1 MTMTTMPT
9 TTPAAPNAVSVS
21 GLTKRFGRISA
32 VDDITLDIPAG
43 GVYGLLGPNG
53 SGKTTF
59 LSLLAGFLRPTA
71 GQIAL
76 LGQTGPAGHR
86 RALRQTGALIERPTF
101 WPHLSCRDN
110 LRCLQGLYPPSGHDY
125 TSTGRSNDYAPADS
139 SPDYAPA
146 GRSADYTPTGRS
158 NDYAPAGRSND
169 YPPTGRSADYPPT
182 GRSAN
187 YAPAGRAGDSD
198 SDSVE
203 TLLETVGLAGDFA
216 ARKFAACSTGMKQRL
231 GIAAAL
237 LGSPTLIILDEPTNG
252 LDPAGIVEIRAL
264 IRSLAS
270 DRRRTIILASHLL
283 NEVEQVCDR
292 VGVLARGRLLYTGPV
307 AEMGAPARVH
317 LRTTDDPR
325 AAALLQAAGWQLDAP
340 AATAGSQTAPNA
352 AEPQTSPTAAG
363 SQTTPTAA
371 GSPTAPTATEPPTA
385 PTAAGTQAAPN
396 AARSQTAP
404 NAAEPQTAPTAAG
417 TQTAPT
423 AAGLQIAVTPGQEWQ
438 ITRHLAEAG
447 VYVAEMRPVSGALEA
462 GFMEVIAATASDT

>member
-1 MTMTTMPT
+1 MTMTTMPM

-110 LRCLQGLYPPSGHDY
+110 LRCLQGLYP
-125 TSTGRSNDYAPADS
+125 
-139 SPDYAPA
+139 SP
-146 GRSADYTPTGRS
+146 GSDYTPT
-158 NDYAPAGRSND
+158 DRSND
-169 YPPTGRSADYPPT
+169 YPPTGRSNDYAPT
-182 GRSAN
+182 GRSNDYTPAGRSPDYAPTGRSSD
-187 YAPAGRAGDSD
+187 YAPAGRAGD

-340 AATAGSQTAPNA
+340 AAAAGLPTAPNA
-352 AEPQTSPTAAG
+352 AEPP
-363 SQTTPTAA
+363 
-371 GSPTAPTATEPPTA
+371 
-385 PTAAGTQAAPN
+385 
-396 AARSQTAP
+396 
-404 NAAEPQTAPTAAG
+404 
-417 TQTAPT
+417 TAPT

-447 VYVAEMRPVSGALEA
+447 VYVSEMRPVSGALEA

>member
-1 MTMTTMPT
+1 MTMTT

-21 GLTKRFGRISA
+21 GLTKRFGRIST

-86 RALRQTGALIERPTF
+86 NALRQTGALIERPTF

-110 LRCLQGLYPPSGHDY
+110 LRCLQGLYPHSGNDY
-125 TSTGRSNDYAPADS
+125 TPAGHSLDYAPAGS

-146 GRSADYTPTGRS
+146 GHNSDYALAGRNTDYALAGRNTDYDPTGRAGNSNSDYAPTGRS
-158 NDYAPAGRSND
+158 
-169 YPPTGRSADYPPT
+169 
-182 GRSAN
+182 
-187 YAPAGRAGDSD
+187 

-264 IRSLAS
+264 IRTLAS

-325 AAALLQAAGWQLDAP
+325 AAALLRAAGWQLEAP
-340 AATAGSQTAPNA
+340 AAADQLPTAPNA
-352 AEPQTSPTAAG
+352 AEPEI
-363 SQTTPTAA
+363 
-371 GSPTAPTATEPPTA
+371 APTAGEPPTA
-385 PTAAGTQAAPN
+385 PTAVRPEPAA
-396 AARSQTAP
+396 T
-404 NAAEPQTAPTAAG
+404 AAEPQTTA
-417 TQTAPT
+417 T

>member
-1 MTMTTMPT
+1 MPM

-59 LSLLAGFLRPTA
+59 ISLLAGFLRPTA

-146 GRSADYTPTGRS
+146 GRSNDYTPAGRS
-158 NDYAPAGRSND
+158 NDYAPAGRS
-169 YPPTGRSADYPPT
+169 ADY
-182 GRSAN
+182 AH
-187 YAPAGRAGDSD
+187 AGRASDSD

-325 AAALLQAAGWQLDAP
+325 AAAPLRAAGWQLDAP
-340 AATAGSQTAPNA
+340 TAAAGLPTTPTAADPQTTPNAAGSQITPTAAGPQTVPNAAGLPTAPNA
-352 AEPQTSPTAAG
+352 AGSQTSPTAAG
-363 SQTTPTAA
+363 S
-371 GSPTAPTATEPPTA
+371 
-385 PTAAGTQAAPN
+385 
-396 AARSQTAP
+396 
-404 NAAEPQTAPTAAG
+404 
-417 TQTAPT
+417 QTAPT

>member
-1 MTMTTMPT
+1 
-9 TTPAAPNAVSVS
+9 
-21 GLTKRFGRISA
+21 
-32 VDDITLDIPAG
+32 
-43 GVYGLLGPNG
+43 
-53 SGKTTF
+53 
-59 LSLLAGFLRPTA
+59 
-71 GQIAL
+71 
-76 LGQTGPAGHR
+76 
-86 RALRQTGALIERPTF
+86 
-101 WPHLSCRDN
+101 
-110 LRCLQGLYPPSGHDY
+110 
-125 TSTGRSNDYAPADS
+125 
-139 SPDYAPA
+139 
-146 GRSADYTPTGRS
+146 
-158 NDYAPAGRSND
+158 
-169 YPPTGRSADYPPT
+169 
-182 GRSAN
+182 
-187 YAPAGRAGDSD
+187 
-198 SDSVE
+198 
-203 TLLETVGLAGDFA
+203 
-216 ARKFAACSTGMKQRL
+216 MKQRL

-340 AATAGSQTAPNA
+340 AAADRLPTAPNA
-352 AEPQTSPTAAG
+352 AG
-363 SQTTPTAA
+363 TP
-371 GSPTAPTATEPPTA
+371 
-385 PTAAGTQAAPN
+385 
-396 AARSQTAP
+396 
-404 NAAEPQTAPTAAG
+404 
-417 TQTAPT
+417 TAPT